1 MDYVIVLHGILL
13 NANYMKV
20 LASYIGAKGY
30 SVININYPSTQKN
43 LEELVESVWIDISS
57 QLIENKPVHFI
68 CYSMGG
74 LLVRAMLNKYRPLML
89 GRVVLIGTPNNGS
102 EIADFLKNNWFY
114 KKIFGPAGQQLITDQ
129 SNIKHLFG
137 IIDYDLGIIAGSMS
151 LDPICSRLI
160 KEKNDGKV
168 SITSTKLA
176 GMKDHIIIKSSHMFL
191 PYSKQVLSQT
201 VYFLQHGS
209 FFRP

>member
-1 MDYVIVLHGILL
+1 MEYVIVLHGILL
-13 NANYMKV
+13 NANHMKV

-102 EIADFLKNNWFY
+102 EIADFFKNNWFY

-168 SITSTKLA
+168 SINSTKLA

-209 FFRP
+209 FFRL

>member
-102 EIADFLKNNWFY
+102 EIADFFKNNWFY

>member
-20 LASYIGAKGY
+20 LASYTGAKGY

-102 EIADFLKNNWFY
+102 EIADFFKNNWFY